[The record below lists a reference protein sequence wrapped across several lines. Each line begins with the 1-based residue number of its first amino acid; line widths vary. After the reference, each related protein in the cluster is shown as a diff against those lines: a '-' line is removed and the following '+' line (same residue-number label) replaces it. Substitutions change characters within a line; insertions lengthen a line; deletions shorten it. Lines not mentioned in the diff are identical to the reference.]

1 MAKAM
6 STDMYNGG
14 LDRMANC
21 TTMTILSQQ
30 PTSIPDIATYR
41 LANVA
46 MAFASDY
53 TFAAGDVNGRKLTVA
68 TKSNVPITATGNAT
82 HVSLDNGSG
91 WVATTCNNQILTQGG
106 TVTIQSWK
114 REIADPT

>member
-1 MAKAM
+1 MAKTM
-6 STDMYNGG
+6 SVDMFNGG
-14 LDRMANC
+14 LDRTANC
-21 TTMTILSQQ
+21 TVQTILSQQ
-30 PTSIPDIATYR
+30 PTSMADIVTYR

-46 MAFASDY
+46 MTFSDY
-53 TFAAGDVNGRKLTVA
+53 VFAAGDVNGRKLTIN
-68 TKSNVPITATGNAT
+68 TKSSVPITATGNAT

-91 WVATTCNNQILTQGG
+91 WVVTTCNNQILTQGG

>member
-1 MAKAM
+1 MAKTM
-6 STDMYNGG
+6 SVDMFNGG

-21 TTMTILSQQ
+21 TVQTILSQQ
-30 PTSIPDIATYR
+30 PTSMADIATYR

-46 MAFASDY
+46 MEFVDY

-68 TKSNVPITATGNAT
+68 TKSSVPITATGNAT

-91 WVATTCNNQILTQGG
+91 WVVTTCNNQILTQGG

>member
-1 MAKAM
+1 MAKVM
-6 STDMYNGG
+6 SADMYNGG

-21 TTMTILSQQ
+21 TTMTILSAQ
-30 PTSIPDIATYR
+30 PTSMADIVTYR

-46 MAFASDY
+46 MTFSDY
-53 TFAAGDVNGRKLTVA
+53 TFAVGDTNGRKLTVGQ
-68 TKSNVPITATGNAT
+68 KSSVNISSTGTAT
-82 HVSLDNGSG
+82 HVSVDNGSG
-91 WVATTCNNQILTQGG
+91 YVATNCTSQVLTQGG